1 MLQTIKK
8 PKKKTYPYKPDY
20 IIPVAP
26 GELLREKLE
35 EMEMTTEQ
43 FAERA
48 GWSVEAVE
56 LFYVGRLP
64 LEPAFAETM
73 ERITQMQKDF
83 MMRFEQQY
91 RDDLI
96 AAAEKYSFEK
106 NRLAKTG

>member
-1 MLQTIKK
+1 MLQNIIKK
-8 PKKKTYPYKPDY
+8 PKKTYPHEPDY

-43 FAERA
+43 FAEQA
-48 GWSVEAVE
+48 GWTVEAVE
-56 LFYVGRLP
+56 LFYAGRLP
-64 LEPAFAETM
+64 LEPAFAEVM
-73 ERITQMQKDF
+73 EKITKMKKDF
-83 MMRFEQQY
+83 MIRFEKRY

-96 AAAEKYSFEK
+96 KAAEKYSFKK

>member
-1 MLQTIKK
+1 MLQNIIKK
-8 PKKKTYPYKPDY
+8 PKKTYPYKPDY
-20 IIPVAP
+20 VIPVAP

-43 FAERA
+43 FAEQA
-48 GWSVEAVE
+48 GWPVEAVE
-56 LFYVGRLP
+56 LFYAGRLP

-73 ERITQMQKDF
+73 ERITEMPKDY

-96 AAAEKYSFEK
+96 KAAEKYSFEK